1 MMDSGNRHKER
12 LISELREGKAS
23 AFRSIYDMY
32 VDRLFSFV
40 FSLTKSREDAADI
53 VQEVFVRLW
62 ESRENISVG
71 KNLEAYLFSIG
82 RNLFVTACRKR
93 AVEQRYADYLEYLD
107 DINST
112 STASSALEFDEYR
125 KSFGQAVMSLPERQ
139 REIVRLSKFKAVK
152 NSEIAKV
159 LNLSEQ
165 TVKNQLSLGLKE
177 LRRLLA
183 KTSPV
188 LILLSNLFD

>member
-1 MMDSGNRHKER
+1 MDRGDRYKER

-23 AFRSIYDMY
+23 AFRAIYHTY
-32 VDRLFSFV
+32 VDRLFSFA
-40 FSLTKSREDAADI
+40 FSLTKNSEDASDI

-62 ESRENISVG
+62 ESRTNISVG

-82 RNLFVTACRKR
+82 RNLFVSACRR
-93 AVEQRYADYLEYLD
+93 RVVEQHYADHAAYID
-107 DINST
+107 DIHS
-112 STASSALEFDEYR
+112 SATASSALEYDEYR
-125 KSFGQAVMSLPERQ
+125 KKFGEALNLLTERQ
-139 REIVRLSKFKAVK
+139 RQIVRLSKFKGLK
-152 NSEIAKV
+152 NAEIAKE

-183 KTSPV
+183 KTSLV